1 MDTGG
6 GQAVQATPVY
16 DAAGNLIL
24 DGSYFYQYDGLNRL
38 MQVSEQGSVGYSI
51 NPNTGQG
58 SYSGTP
64 GNWLILYTY
73 DALGRLIRAQRPWPQ
88 PGPTG
93 SYLRIEHYYYDGVRR
108 LQEVFVDP
116 VVPQTDKGTSSK
128 DEKQAQ
134 PVVTNLTWTAREY
147 IWGPDYVDE
156 LVAQIAPGAA
166 Q

>member
-1 MDTGG
+1 MCLVRFIESLLDPSGVHRDSHSTWIRIWG
-6 GQAVQATPVY
+6 
-16 DAAGNLIL
+16 AGH
-24 DGSYFYQYDGLNRL
+24 
-38 MQVSEQGSVGYSI
+38 
-51 NPNTGQG
+51 
-58 SYSGTP
+58 SGTP

-88 PGPTG
+88 PGPSG